1 MCKKRKLTEDSII
14 KEIHQSID
22 DRSIQ
27 TLMRKQLE
35 LMTLIDSVTTTLDTE
50 EGKLACQR
58 LVSTMMELKNMD
70 ATCTC
75 GPN

>member
-14 KEIHQSID
+14 KEIYRPID

-27 TLMRKQLE
+27 ILMRKQLE
-35 LMTLIDSVTTTLDTE
+35 LMTLINTVTTTLDTG

-58 LVSTMMELKNMD
+58 LVSTIMELKSMD
-70 ATCTC
+70 PTWY
-75 GPN
+75 

>member
-14 KEIHQSID
+14 KEIHRPID

-27 TLMRKQLE
+27 ILMRKQLE
-35 LMTLIDSVTTTLDTE
+35 LMTLINTVTTTLDTE

-58 LVSTMMELKNMD
+58 LVNTMIELKNME
-70 ATCTC
+70 AGCTC
-75 GPN
+75 GLN

>member
-1 MCKKRKLTEDSII
+1 MCKKRKLIKDSII
-14 KEIHQSID
+14 EGVHQPIGE
-22 DRSIQ
+22 RSIQ
-27 TLMRKQLE
+27 ILMRKQLE
-35 LMTLIDSVTTTLDTE
+35 LMALIDTVTTTLDTE

-58 LVSTMMELKNMD
+58 LVSTMMELKNMG

>member
-58 LVSTMMELKNMD
+58 LISTMMELKNMN
-70 ATCTC
+70 TECTC
-75 GPN
+75 SLN